1 MLKVKREHPTSN
13 IQHPIT
19 RGRFVPSVS
28 TKKEISTGLMAG
40 EIPLTSP
47 WIMEVRSI
55 EIIVK
60 TLNDAKVK
68 YLIVGGVA
76 VVAHG
81 YERFTKDLDL
91 VISLERKNIIRG
103 LRALMAIGYQ
113 MRIPVTPEQFAD
125 PALREQWR
133 REKNMVV
140 LQLWSDTH
148 RRTPIDVFVYEPFDF
163 AKELARARREP
174 VFGKESAA
182 IVSYKT
188 LLDLKKSAGRSQ
200 DLLDVEKLRKLNPHR
215 KKS

>member
-1 MLKVKREHPTSN
+1 
-13 IQHPIT
+13 
-19 RGRFVPSVS
+19 
-28 TKKEISTGLMAG
+28 
-40 EIPLTSP
+40 
-47 WIMEVRSI
+47 MEVRSI
-55 EIIVK
+55 ETIVK

-81 YERFTKDLDL
+81 YERFTRDLDL
-91 VISLERKNIIRG
+91 VIGLERKNILRG

-125 PALREQWR
+125 PALRESWR

-140 LQLWSDTH
+140 LQLWSDAH

-163 AKELARARREP
+163 ARELTRAMRVP
-174 VFGKESAA
+174 VFGDESAA
-182 IVSYKT
+182 IVSYDT
-188 LLDLKKSAGRSQ
+188 LLKLKKAAGRSQ

-215 KKS
+215 KKP

>member
-1 MLKVKREHPTSN
+1 
-13 IQHPIT
+13 
-19 RGRFVPSVS
+19 
-28 TKKEISTGLMAG
+28 
-40 EIPLTSP
+40 
-47 WIMEVRSI
+47 MEVRSI
-55 EIIVK
+55 ETIVK
-60 TLNDAKVK
+60 ALNDAKVK

-91 VISLERKNIIRG
+91 VIGLERKNIIRG
-103 LRALMAIGYQ
+103 LRTLMTIGYQ

-163 AKELARARREP
+163 AKEMARALRVP

-182 IVSYKT
+182 IVSYET
-188 LLDLKKSAGRSQ
+188 LLDLKKSAGRGQ
-200 DLLDVEKLRKLNPHR
+200 DLLDVEKLRKLDPFR
-215 KKS
+215 KKP